1 MMEENSNH
9 TPCSEESMNRGGKG
23 EGSVETLMEWAG
35 HCGSVERTCVMQP
48 WGPKLESQ
56 HTYKKQRMAVCT
68 YNPLVGDGDGWMP
81 RDYWPASLAETECF
95 WFRLPKDDKTEKSCS
110 AGRGGAHL

>member
-1 MMEENSNH
+1 
-9 TPCSEESMNRGGKG
+9 
-23 EGSVETLMEWAG
+23 
-35 HCGSVERTCVMQP
+35 
-48 WGPKLESQ
+48 
-56 HTYKKQRMAVCT
+56 MAVCT